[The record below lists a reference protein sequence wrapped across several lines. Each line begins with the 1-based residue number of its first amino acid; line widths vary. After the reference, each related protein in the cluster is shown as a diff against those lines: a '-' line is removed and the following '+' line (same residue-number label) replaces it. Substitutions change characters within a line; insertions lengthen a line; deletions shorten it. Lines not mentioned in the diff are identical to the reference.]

1 MTATSKKHITI
12 FICLMIVTVSLVV
25 YGQIRQHAF
34 VSFDDGLY
42 VFDNPK
48 VRSGLSMENVTWAFG
63 FTGIAYWHPLTW
75 LSHMLD
81 CQLFGLNSG
90 WHHLT
95 NLIFHIFNSLLLYSV
110 FRTMTGDCWKSGV
123 IAILF
128 AVHPINVESVAWV
141 AERKN
146 VLSTFFW
153 MLTLLSYS
161 FYVAKAQIS
170 RYLFALLF
178 FALGLLAKPAIV
190 TLPFVLLLLD
200 FWPLNRVRIDAL
212 MNQNR
217 SLTWV
222 DIKTWVEK
230 SNILRLILEK
240 IPFFL
245 LIGGSV
251 YLSFLSTRH
260 HGIVVSTREVPV
272 DLRLANGLVSYL
284 VYLGKM
290 LWPQKLAVFY
300 PYPNE
305 IPMWWTTVALIW
317 AVCISVIVLR
327 WSLRR
332 PYLAVGW
339 FWYLGTLVP
348 YIGLMQ
354 AGLWPA
360 QADRWAYIPFI
371 GLFVMMAWGFPQL
384 IAGWRYR
391 KIGLTLATVSI
402 TFILTTITWA
412 QIGYWKNSVALYQ
425 HAVDVTLDNDIA
437 HSNLG
442 AAYFEAGQVDRAIY
456 HFVEALKIQPGYD
469 PAHQNLNRAL
479 AAGAKADGAI
489 ESMQK
494 LIEIYPEVPAL
505 HYNLGNLYRGNGQL
519 DKAISQYQAALTQQ
533 PDFIHAINNQA
544 GIYIVKAE
552 YSKALTLLKKIVA
565 LQPSDP
571 EICVDIARVYAIQR
585 QTQESILW
593 LERAIQNGFSDGD
606 LLLTDRHLKVVKET
620 AEYQD
625 LLLKLRSN

>member
-1 MTATSKKHITI
+1 MTAISKKHITI
-12 FICLMIVTVSLVV
+12 FICLMIVTVSWVV
-25 YGQIRQHAF
+25 YYQIGHHSF

-48 VRSGLSMENVTWAFG
+48 VRSGLSMENITWAFG

-170 RYLFALLF
+170 RYLLVLLL

-200 FWPLNRVRIDAL
+200 FWPLNRLRIDAL

-245 LIGGSV
+245 LIAFSV

-260 HGIVVSTREVPV
+260 HGIVVSTSEVPV

-284 VYLGKM
+284 VYFGKM

-300 PYPNE
+300 PYPDE
-305 IPMWWTTVALIW
+305 IPVYLATIALIW

-327 WSLRR
+327 RSLRR

-371 GLFVMMAWGFPQL
+371 GLFVMMAWGVPQL
-384 IAGWRYR
+384 IAGWRYH
-391 KIGLTLATVSI
+391 KIALTLATVSI
-402 TFILTTITWA
+402 TVILTTMTWA
-412 QIGYWKNSVALYQ
+412 QIGYWKNSIALYQ
-425 HAVDVTLDNDIA
+425 HAVDVTRDNDIA

-442 AAYFEAGQVDRAIY
+442 AAYFEAGQVDRAIF

-479 AAGAKADGAI
+479 AAGARADGAI
-489 ESMQK
+489 KSMQK

-519 DKAISQYQAALTQQ
+519 DKAISRYQAALKQQ

-552 YSKALTLLKKIVA
+552 YAKALTLLKRIVA

-571 EICVDIARVYAIQR
+571 DIYVDIARVYAIQS

-593 LERAIQNGFSDGD
+593 LERAIQNGFSDVG
-606 LLLTDRHLKVVKET
+606 LLLTDRHLELVKET